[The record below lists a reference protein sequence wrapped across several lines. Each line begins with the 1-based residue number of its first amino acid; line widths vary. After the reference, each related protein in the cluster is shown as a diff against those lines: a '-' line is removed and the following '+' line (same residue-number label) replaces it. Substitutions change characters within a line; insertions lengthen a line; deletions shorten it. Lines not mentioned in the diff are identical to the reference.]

1 MRLDAFER
9 LEARKRVLG
18 PKHPETLRTQH
29 SLATVLLEKGDY
41 GAAEAEFRTV
51 LEARKR
57 VLGPKHPETRC
68 SCFFPCEC
76 LFFLRTQQSLAVV
89 LLAKGDY
96 GGLELGGC
104 ESAVDRCL
112 GLGGRENAVESEL
125 EGRESGSGREIN
137 ASRIK
142 RTRK

>member
-1 MRLDAFER
+1 MLLCEIS
-9 LEARKRVLG
+9 
-18 PKHPETLRTQH
+18 TI
-29 SLATVLLEKGDY
+29 SLCVD
-41 GAAEAEFRTV
+41 F
-51 LEARKR
+51 
-57 VLGPKHPETRC
+57 H
-68 SCFFPCEC
+68 
-76 LFFLRTQQSLAVV
+76 
-89 LLAKGDY
+89 